1 MTGVT
6 IASSGQTGRR
16 TASSRLVALARAVER
31 SRKRRRWDVRQ
42 LMLLVGAILMAVGFL
57 AIALG
62 WWGAANSTYVFQEIP
77 YLISGGLLG
86 VAMVAGGGF
95 LFFAAWLVRMIEENR
110 AAATRLSQ
118 TLDRVDRALLSLAP
132 DSLPRPPAPETTN
145 GLDAGSP
152 APRAA
157 GSGGAQSPSGGWA

>member
-1 MTGVT
+1 MAGVT
-6 IASSGQTGRR
+6 IASSGETGRR
-16 TASSRLVALARAVER
+16 PATTRLVALARAVER
-31 SRKRRRWDVRQ
+31 TRVRRRWDVRQ
-42 LMLLVGAILMAVGFL
+42 LMLLVGAVLMAVGFL

-110 AAATRLSQ
+110 AASARLTQ

-132 DSLPRPPAPETTN
+132 DSFPRPPAPEATN
-145 GLDAGSP
+145 GPDAGSP
-152 APRAA
+152 EARSA
-157 GSGGAQSPSGGWA
+157 GSEGAQSPAGGWA

>member
-1 MTGVT
+1 MAGVT
-6 IASSGQTGRR
+6 IASSGQSTRQGATG
-16 TASSRLVALARAVER
+16 RLVALARAVER
-31 SRKRRRWDVRQ
+31 SRRRRQWDVRQ
-42 LMLLVGAILMAVGFL
+42 VMLLVGAILMAVGFL

-110 AAATRLSQ
+110 ATSARLAQ

-132 DSLPRPPAPETTN
+132 DAFPRPPAAGAAN
-145 GLDAGSP
+145 GVDTAPPPPAPTGPGAGS
-152 APRAA
+152 
-157 GSGGAQSPSGGWA
+157 SGGWG

>member
-1 MTGVT
+1 MAGVT

-16 TASSRLVALARAVER
+16 AATSRLVALARAVER

-42 LMLLVGAILMAVGFL
+42 IMLLVGAILMAAGFL
-57 AIALG
+57 LIILG

-110 AAATRLSQ
+110 SASARLAQ

-132 DSLPRPPAPETTN
+132 DSFPRPPATETTN
-145 GLDAGSP
+145 GLDAGGP
-152 APRAA
+152 ATRTAP
-157 GSGGAQSPSGGWA
+157 GESAQSSGGWA